1 MASNYSMCF
10 QCTFKQIRRQIFRNS
25 GRNLQ
30 HIRSLSSSAPHLQ
43 PTNISESSKAELE
56 SAHKYCVELLRKYD
70 RPSYT
75 LSTFIPRHTAKFYIA
90 LHALNVSL
98 SMIPET
104 TSAHTIGLMRL
115 QFWRDTI
122 TRTLAGTPPKEP
134 IAILLASALS
144 DLDTRTQGRAKISKG
159 WLTRLINAR
168 EQHLTHTS
176 YANLASLESYS
187 ESTYSTLLY
196 LTLSALPLTS
206 LTADHLASHIGKAAG
221 ITALLRGVPLIA
233 FPPPPGHHSSQT
245 RMGKEGPVAGES
257 RQGSIMLPLDIMA
270 QAGVKEEDVFR
281 LGADAPGL
289 RDAVFTVA
297 TRASDHLIT
306 ARQMLKNLRAGED
319 VGHDFEHEGEEGHEY
334 HDSREAYQYRPDDQQ
349 AKNSSLTTQLREVER
364 GFGVLLPAVS
374 TGLWLNKL
382 QKVDFDIFE
391 PELLSTDW
399 RLPWKAYWAYRRREF

>member
-1 MASNYSMCF
+1 MASNYSMCI
-10 QCTFKQIRRQIFRNS
+10 QCTLRYARSQIFRPVPIKKQS
-25 GRNLQ
+25 
-30 HIRSLSSSAPHLQ
+30 IRSLSISAPCLTASNR
-43 PTNISESSKAELE
+43 PGSSNAELE
-56 SAHKYCVELLRKYD
+56 SAHNYCVELLRKYD

-75 LSTFIPRHTAKFYIA
+75 LSTFIPRHSTKFYIA

-115 QFWRDTI
+115 QYWRDAI

-144 DLDTRTQGRAKISKG
+144 DLDARTQGRAKISKG
-159 WLTRLINAR
+159 WLMRLINAR
-168 EQHLTHTS
+168 EQHLAHTP
-176 YANLASLESYS
+176 YPTLASLESYA

-221 ITALLRGVPLIA
+221 ITALLRGVPLVA
-233 FPPPPGHHSSQT
+233 FPPPPSHHSSQT
-245 RMGKEGPVAGES
+245 RMGNEGPIAGDS
-257 RQGSIMLPLDIMA
+257 RQGSIMLPLDVMA
-270 QAGVKEEDVFR
+270 QTGVKEEDVFR

-306 ARQMLKNLRAGED
+306 ARQMLKNLRAGQD
-319 VGHDFEHEGEEGHEY
+319 VGHAFEHEGEEGHEY
-334 HDSREAYQYRPDDQQ
+334 QDDQHE
-349 AKNSSLTTQLREVER
+349 KSTSLSTQLREVER
-364 GFGVLLPAVS
+364 GFCVLLPAVS
-374 TGLWLNKL
+374 TSLWLNKL
-382 QKVDFDIFE
+382 QKVDFDIFK

-399 RLPWKAYWAYRRREF
+399 RLPWKAYWAYRQRNI